1 MAANDGAGAR
11 DDADRLR
18 RQRRPMIANQ
28 SNLFWFYF
36 LDRLRFCF
44 IFYFVFF
51 FSGATKKF
59 KKKRTREKKEEKKNT
74 HEKNCNRKFTN
85 KIINYFGKGIKEEA
99 TEKFQ
104 K

>member
-18 RQRRPMIANQ
+18 RRRRPMIANRL
-28 SNLFWFYF
+28 NLFWFGF
-36 LDRLRFCF
+36 SIDCNFCF
-44 IFYFVFF
+44 VFYLFFVVQRSFF
-51 FSGATKKF
+51 FGGNKKIAG
-59 KKKRTREKKEEKKNT
+59 KKGRKKNT